1 VYQRK
6 ERNKKKTL
14 HSLTNLNSGMLQGR
28 PFIMQ
33 LKTTSQQPDLK
44 TSLSQAERY
53 GHHLDAIQCAGLT
66 TMAPIQML
74 SVEEEEEKL
83 TSGINL
89 ELSKL
94 NENNSVPNL
103 SQVAKNPSPNLSPH
117 REKALNSP
125 PSLERKGAKGLG
137 FTPSFPH
144 DGKSHNSELKQ
155 VLGVASSLKSFNKK
169 HQKDPK
175 IETEPKEHFN
185 EEMKSA
191 TETSQS
197 KDKEKKQNLDEH
209 LTSPAKSKISD
220 NQAKEESSQSQDPEV
235 SRLLNKPTQS
245 NLAGS
250 GGGIQQNN
258 QEKQFVAPPSTYNEN
273 KSAPSPKVGTH
284 GQSLAKREAM
294 DMLGNNKR
302 FATTQRAVKIPVSE
316 TDKSESS
323 KGEDSKQQVKLK
335 DAAELVRDQVV
346 NEDRQVKEYLR
357 GRLNLDPAIVAKQG
371 GEQLILQKM
380 Q

>member
-1 VYQRK
+1 
-6 ERNKKKTL
+6 
-14 HSLTNLNSGMLQGR
+14 MLQGR

-74 SVEEEEEKL
+74 SVEEEEKKL

-94 NENNSVPNL
+94 NENNSVPNF
-103 SQVAKNPSPNLSPH
+103 SRDVKNPSPNFSPH
-117 REKALNSP
+117 REKALNSL
-125 PSLERKGAKGLG
+125 PSLERKGANGLG

-144 DGKSHNSELKQ
+144 DGKSHNSVLDQ

-169 HQKDPK
+169 HQKETN
-175 IETEPKEHFN
+175 IETEPKEHFQ
-185 EEMKSA
+185 EEKKSA
-191 TETSQS
+191 TETT
-197 KDKEKKQNLDEH
+197 KTKEKEKKQNSDEH
-209 LTSPAKSKISD
+209 LTSPAKSKISG

-235 SRLLNKPTQS
+235 TRLLNKPTQS

-250 GGGIQQNN
+250 DGSAQQNN

-294 DMLGNNKR
+294 EMLGNNKG
-302 FATTQRAVKIPVSE
+302 FATIQRAVKIPVTNTDK

-323 KGEDSKQQVKLK
+323 KAEDSKQQVKLK

-346 NEDRQVKEYLR
+346 KEDRQAKEHLR
-357 GRLNLDPAIVAKQG
+357 GTLNLDPAIVAKEG

>member
-1 VYQRK
+1 
-6 ERNKKKTL
+6 
-14 HSLTNLNSGMLQGR
+14 MLQGR